1 MRTICGLF
9 CVMMILFA
17 YWQYNDPDFSFWGP
31 VYGIAALWTGFA
43 ALSPGTIRWGAGRV
57 MLWICLAAAAYGVF
71 HFYPTTENWWMQDV
85 WWETETAREGMGM
98 MIVLLALLAALVVGL
113 RRA

>member
-1 MRTICGLF
+1 MRVICGLL
-9 CVMMILFA
+9 CAMMILFA

-43 ALSPGTIRWGAGRV
+43 ALSPGTIRWGPGRA
-57 MLWICLAAAAYGVF
+57 MLAICIAAALYGVF

-85 WWETETAREGMGM
+85 WWETETAREGMGI
-98 MIVLLALLAALVVGL
+98 MIVLIALLAAGLVSL